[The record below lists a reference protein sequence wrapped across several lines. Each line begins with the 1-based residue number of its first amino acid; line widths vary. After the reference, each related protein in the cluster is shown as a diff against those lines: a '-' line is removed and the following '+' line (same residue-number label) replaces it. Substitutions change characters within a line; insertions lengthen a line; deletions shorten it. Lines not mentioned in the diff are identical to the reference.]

1 MSSRYG
7 APPLEERTEEKVT
20 TPAGH
25 PQRYRCTTPGWQCF
39 ACDRL
44 GYHIKSYA
52 DVPDQLGLDVAE
64 PGPDSE

>member
-1 MSSRYG
+1 MT
-7 APPLEERTEEKVT
+7 APEDRTQEKVA

-39 ACDRL
+39 ACERL
-44 GYHIKSYA
+44 GYHILSYA